1 MLKVVAHG
9 GDLSIEKRDEISEAA
24 EGNCVF
30 IEGFKPANEYRESP
44 YLPRYVYDILNRVL
58 DNGINHHTAHTIH
71 RAHELQLPIQVVP
84 TKFTSGKDVG
94 CTLLFLE
101 IHAQFNLLYG
111 LIDNGEADFEF
122 HILNVERAPLTVKR
136 YIKGFEKM
144 PNVVVEFQN
153 FSEAAKIHK
162 ILPMDEGN
170 NIDVQNVFDKVRHDR
185 LSRIKE
191 EAESEGIRFTPFNRA
206 GNEMITQRPEGNHI
220 TADRI
225 EDLSEE
231 DQAKLDQII
240 KKGNSRKRVTRKAS
254 QQEVAEDNEQD
265 IQVDLIEKGEEEQP
279 VEPAKKNKR
288 VTKKSDVEEVAEAP
302 AKKKKKVKKTSTTAE
317 KPATAAKKTK
327 KAEK

>member
-9 GDLSIEKRDEISEAA
+9 GDLSTEERDEISEAA

-58 DNGINHHTAHTIH
+58 DNGINHHNAHTIH

-122 HILNVERAPLTVKR
+122 HILNVERAPLTIKR

-191 EAESEGIRFTPFNRA
+191 EAESEGIRLTPFNRA

-220 TADRI
+220 IADRVNG
-225 EDLSEE
+225 LSEE

-240 KKGNSRKRVTRKAS
+240 KKGNSHKRVTRKAS

-265 IQVDLIEKGEEEQP
+265 IQVDLLEKGGEEPP
-279 VEPAKKNKR
+279 VAPAKKNKR
-288 VTKKSDVEEVAEAP
+288 VTKKSDVEEVVEAP
-302 AKKKKKVKKTSTTAE
+302 AKKKVKKTSTTAE

-327 KAEK
+327 KVEK